1 MSPPD
6 GLDAVYAN
14 PKSMFIPI
22 ENIPE
27 DAQKES
33 ITTISSWRLKG
44 LVFISGAVLMGLEM
58 AGSRV
63 LAIHFGSSIYVWGSI
78 IGIFLAA
85 LAGGYYAGGLAAD
98 RKPSFLLLN
107 LIALAAGCWLVLL
120 PFYDNFIAR
129 GIRSTHL
136 GARTEP
142 LLTTIMLF
150 GGPSVLMGMVSPFSV
165 RLSASG
171 LERIGNVAGG
181 LYALSTVGSIAG
193 TMITAFWLVPLIGT
207 HAILRTLGLCL
218 AAMALIGLSKSRA
231 LLAVTAPL
239 VPLVFAVSALSP
251 SPFVRLE
258 AAQQLLLEADSAYH
272 HVQVVD
278 DVHSNT
284 RQLRFNNFTE
294 TIVNRQ
300 PPHDSDTYTN
310 SFQLARIFKRDLQ
323 RIMVIGGGGAIGP
336 RQFVDQDPQTIVDL
350 VEIDPLVVDISRRY
364 FFLPDD
370 SRLKVHVEDGRN
382 FARANTDRYDLVI
395 LDAFTVGG
403 QVPFHLTTQ
412 EFMHEVRSLLKPDG
426 VFLVNINSAVEGPNS
441 RILRAEYKTAL
452 TVFDAVLIF
461 PRPFDTER
469 GKPKLA
475 LSRGRNVILIG
486 LAGRNDWTL
495 DSVAGTARSL
505 MKEEKARTP
514 TFLDDAL
521 QLYTGRPRTDD
532 VPLLTDDYAPVD
544 TMVF

>member
-1 MSPPD
+1 MIAHDRLTNQNSPEP
-6 GLDAVYAN
+6 
-14 PKSMFIPI
+14 
-22 ENIPE
+22 
-27 DAQKES
+27 AQKES
-33 ITTISSWRLKG
+33 IATISSWRLKG
-44 LVFISGAVLMGLEM
+44 LVFVSGAVLMGLEM

-98 RKPSFLLLN
+98 RKPSFVLLN

-150 GGPSVLMGMVSPFSV
+150 GGPSILMGMVSPFSV

-171 LERIGNVAGG
+171 LERIGNVAGR

-193 TMITAFWLVPLIGT
+193 TMITAFWLVPLVGT

-218 AAMALIGLSKSRA
+218 AAMALIGLTDSRA
-231 LLAVTAPL
+231 LLAVTAPV
-239 VPLVFAVSALSP
+239 VPLVFALSVWSP

-258 AAQQLLLEADSAYH
+258 AAQKSLFEADSAYH
-272 HVQVVD
+272 HVLVVD
-278 DVHSNT
+278 DDHTDT
-284 RQLRFNNFTE
+284 RLLRFNNFIE
-294 TIVNRQ
+294 SVVNRQ
-300 PPHDSDTYTN
+300 PPHDSGNYTN
-310 SFQLARIFKRDLQ
+310 SFQLARIFQRDLE
-323 RIMVIGGGGAIGP
+323 RVMVIGGGGAIGP
-336 RQFVDQDPQTIVDL
+336 RQFVDQDPQTVVDL

-370 SRLKVHVEDGRN
+370 GRLKVHVDDGRN
-382 FARANTDRYDLVI
+382 FVRATTDRYDLII

-412 EFMHEVRSLLKPDG
+412 EFMREIRSLLKPEG
-426 VFLVNINSAVEGPNS
+426 VFLINVNSAVEGPNS

-452 TVFDAVLIF
+452 TIFDEVLIF
-461 PRPFDTER
+461 PRPFDGER

-475 LSRGRNVILIG
+475 LSRARNVMLVG
-486 LAGRNDWTL
+486 LVGRHEWTL
-495 DSVAGTARSL
+495 ESIAAAANLLVQQG
-505 MKEEKARTP
+505 KAYTP
-514 TFLDDAL
+514 TFLDDAM
-521 QLYTGRPRTDD
+521 QLYTGRVRTDD

>member
-1 MSPPD
+1 
-6 GLDAVYAN
+6 
-14 PKSMFIPI
+14 
-22 ENIPE
+22 
-27 DAQKES
+27 
-33 ITTISSWRLKG
+33 
-44 LVFISGAVLMGLEM
+44 
-58 AGSRV
+58 
-63 LAIHFGSSIYVWGSI
+63 
-78 IGIFLAA
+78 
-85 LAGGYYAGGLAAD
+85 
-98 RKPSFLLLN
+98 
-107 LIALAAGCWLVLL
+107 
-120 PFYDNFIAR
+120 
-129 GIRSTHL
+129 
-136 GARTEP
+136 
-142 LLTTIMLF
+142 
-150 GGPSVLMGMVSPFSV
+150 
-165 RLSASG
+165 
-171 LERIGNVAGG
+171 
-181 LYALSTVGSIAG
+181 
-193 TMITAFWLVPLIGT
+193 
-207 HAILRTLGLCL
+207 
-218 AAMALIGLSKSRA
+218 
-231 LLAVTAPL
+231 
-239 VPLVFAVSALSP
+239 
-251 SPFVRLE
+251 
-258 AAQQLLLEADSAYH
+258 
-272 HVQVVD
+272 
-278 DVHSNT
+278 
-284 RQLRFNNFTE
+284 
-294 TIVNRQ
+294 
-300 PPHDSDTYTN
+300 
-310 SFQLARIFKRDLQ
+310 
-323 RIMVIGGGGAIGP
+323 MVIGGGGAIGP

-382 FARANTDRYDLVI
+382 FARATTDRYDLVI